1 MKRTIF
7 IILVI
12 VFVIWISTLFSGAFE
27 NNIDIKPT
35 DQDNVILVST
45 PIRNSEVDSP
55 LKVAGRARS
64 DWFYEGTFP
73 IFVYDS
79 YDNLIAESH
88 VSAQEY
94 SVTDEFVKFVGDV
107 QFGNYIKGANGTLVL
122 RKNFAPGVAKYDE
135 HISIPIIF
143 K

>member
-12 VFVIWISTLFSGAFE
+12 SLVIWISTLFSGAFE

-35 DQDNVILVST
+35 DQSNVILVTT
-45 PIRNSEVDSP
+45 PIKNSEVDSP

-88 VSAQEY
+88 VSAQEDL
-94 SVTDEFVKFVGDV
+94 VKGEFIKFIGDV
-107 QFGNYIKGANGTLVL
+107 QFSNYIKGASGTLVL
-122 RKNFAPGVAKYDE
+122 RKNFAPDAIKYDE
-135 HISIPIIF
+135 YVSIPVIF

>member
-7 IILVI
+7 IVLVI
-12 VFVIWISTLFSGAFE
+12 IVVIWISTLFSDAFE

-35 DQDNVILVST
+35 DQSNVILVST
-45 PIRNSEVDSP
+45 PIKNSEVDSP

-88 VSAQEY
+88 VSAQGDL
-94 SVTDEFVKFVGDV
+94 VNDEFVKFVGDV
-107 QFGNYIKGANGTLVL
+107 QFSNYIKGANGTLVL
-122 RKNFAPGVAKYDE
+122 RKNFAPGATVYDE
-135 HISIPIIF
+135 HISIPVIF